1 MIKIRAYR
9 KQKDSADISQ
19 LSVKRDWMDETWE
32 SHAYKCFPVSL
43 TNQLGWGISFPE
55 DISFIWDGISDS
67 SSDHIKIL
75 SGLKYAHAGRGNA
88 TVSFNTG
95 ITFKTDENISLLT
108 MPVPNYLRDGIQ
120 PFTTLMSTSFFNG
133 ELPCALRVTRPNTEI
148 TIKANTPIFSII
160 PINLEQI
167 QDSEIIFEDPSLL
180 PELSF
185 DSKAYGEEVYKINMS
200 GRWTNFYRD
209 AVDHLGNIL
218 GKHQI
223 KAVRL
228 KVHENKSNI

>member
-1 MIKIRAYR
+1 MIKIKAY
-9 KQKDSADISQ
+9 KSQKDSANISQ

-55 DISFIWDGISDS
+55 DITFIWDGVSDS
-67 SSDHIKIL
+67 SSDHVKIL
-75 SGLKYAHAGRGNA
+75 SGSKYAHAGRGNA

-95 ITFKTDENISLLT
+95 IIFKTDENISMLT

-120 PFTTLMSTSFFNG
+120 PFTTLMSTSFFTG
-133 ELPCALRVTRPNTEI
+133 ELPCALRITRPNVEI
-148 TIKANTPIFSII
+148 TIKANTPIFSIL
-160 PINLEQI
+160 PINLENI
-167 QDSEIIFEDPSLL
+167 QDSEIVFEDSSLT
-180 PELSF
+180 PKPNF

-200 GRWTNFYRD
+200 GKWTNFYRD

-218 GKHQI
+218 GKHQV
-223 KAVRL
+223 KAIRL
-228 KVHENKSNI
+228 KTIEKK